1 LLNVQKTRFIT
12 FATYNQNTL
21 YLMKFF
27 SIITFVLYSFSLFSQ
42 TSIKNKAYYENEIAR
57 FSKMK
62 STGAALLVLGGAATV
77 GGILLVSSASWETQ
91 TTEDGQT
98 NATTQDASGGLGMLL
113 LVGSLPLTI
122 GGGIFTSIGSSKER
136 QNKRLLNSLSFS
148 PIIERKKTGMSIA
161 YRF

>member
-1 LLNVQKTRFIT
+1 
-12 FATYNQNTL
+12 
-21 YLMKFF
+21 
-27 SIITFVLYSFSLFSQ
+27 
-42 TSIKNKAYYENEIAR
+42 
-57 FSKMK
+57 MK

-122 GGGIFTSIGSSKER
+122 GGVIFTSIGSSKER